1 MDKIYINQDLIL
13 RNAETKDIDDYLS
26 VPFNKELLMMYGSTM
41 DYRTSKS
48 KEKAAL
54 LIKEIQNEPYEW
66 AIVYQ
71 DKFIGQ
77 VRLVIDDINNKA
89 KFAIGIFNPEC
100 WSMGIGTKVSAAVVN
115 YGFEYL
121 KLHKIYL
128 RVLKYN
134 ARAIKAYEKVGFI
147 IEGEERDSAF
157 IKGEYYN
164 DIHMGILKSEF
175 NINQL

>member
-1 MDKIYINQDLIL
+1 
-13 RNAETKDIDDYLS
+13 
-26 VPFNKELLMMYGSTM
+26 
-41 DYRTSKS
+41 
-48 KEKAAL
+48 
-54 LIKEIQNEPYEW
+54 
-66 AIVYQ
+66 
-71 DKFIGQ
+71 
-77 VRLVIDDINNKA
+77 
-89 KFAIGIFNPEC
+89 
-100 WSMGIGTKVSAAVVN
+100 MGIGTKVSAAVVN

-134 ARAIKAYEKVGFI
+134 TRAIKAYEKVGFI

-175 NINQL
+175 YINQ